1 MITPRDLMD
10 VAGVLITGAHEADWR
25 SGVSRAYYSAFH
37 AARLLLRVCGFE
49 VPRADQAHAYLWLRL
64 ANSGHPDV
72 RKAGNELNELRRA
85 RNWADYD
92 ADQDFPHDTAV
103 DFVQLGESLLTLFQ
117 TAAAEDGVR
126 TRSTDAMRVYERD
139 VLREVTWHA

>member
-1 MITPRDLMD
+1 MISPRDFMD
-10 VAGVLITGAHEADWR
+10 VADVLITGAHEADWR

-37 AARLLLRVCGFE
+37 AARLLLRACGFE

-72 RKAGNELNELRRA
+72 EQAGEDLKDLRRA
-85 RNWADYD
+85 RNRADYD
-92 ADQDFPHDTAV
+92 GEHDFPHDVAV
-103 DFVQLGESLLTLFQ
+103 DYVQLGETLLTLFQ
-117 TAAAEDGVR
+117 TAAAEEGVR
-126 TRSTDAMRVYERD
+126 TQITDAMRIYERD